1 MTLTVDQK
9 DAVTELVNIAFS
21 RTAAALAELTGNRVE
36 LNVPEVSA
44 HPIASLL
51 PALGRFVHG
60 DVATVHQIFG
70 GPVSGD
76 AFLLLD
82 VDGAA
87 RLVDLLTDAGAPTVQ
102 MGASAKEVLTEVGN
116 ILLNACL
123 GVFGDLLHVRFT
135 FAVPRLHLETLRSMM
150 DSLVI
155 GNDELRHALL
165 VGARFRVR
173 ASEVTG
179 CMVLVLGVTSLEQ
192 FVQAVEDWAE
202 RAATGAD
209 PLSE

>member
-1 MTLTVDQK
+1 VILTTDQT

-21 RTAAALAELTGNRVE
+21 RTAAALSELTGNRVE
-36 LNVPEVSA
+36 LTVPEVSA
-44 HPIASLL
+44 HPIPDLL
-51 PALGRFVHG
+51 RAVGRFVRG

-82 VDGAA
+82 IAGAA
-87 RLVDLLTDAGAPTVQ
+87 RLVDLLTGAGAPTAQ
-102 MGASAKEVLTEVGN
+102 MGASAREVLGEVGN

-123 GVFGDLLHVRFT
+123 GVFGDLLEVRFT
-135 FAVPRLHLETLRSMM
+135 FAVPRLHLESLGSML

-155 GNDELRHALL
+155 DDDELRHALL

-173 ASEVTG
+173 GSEVTG
-179 CMVLVLGVTSLEQ
+179 CLVLVLGVTSLDR
-192 FVQAVEDWAE
+192 FVRAIEDWAE
-202 RAATGAD
+202 RSAPAG
-209 PLSE
+209 

>member
-21 RTAAALAELTGNRVE
+21 RTAAALSELTGNRVE
-36 LNVPEVSA
+36 LTVPEVSA
-44 HPIASLL
+44 HPIAGLL
-51 PALGRFVHG
+51 PALSRFVKG
-60 DVATVHQIFG
+60 EVATIHQIFG
-70 GPVSGD
+70 GPVTGD

-87 RLVDLLTDAGAPTVQ
+87 RLVDLLTDAGAPTRQ
-102 MGASAKEVLTEVGN
+102 MGSSAREVLAEVGN

-123 GVFGDLLHVRFT
+123 GVFGDLLQVRFT
-135 FAVPRLHLETLRSMM
+135 FAVPRLHLEALGSMI

-155 GNDELRHALL
+155 GRDELRHALL

-173 ASEVTG
+173 ANEVTG
-179 CMVLVLGVTSLEQ
+179 CMILVLGITSLEH
-192 FVQAVEDWAE
+192 FIQAVEDWAE
-202 RAATGAD
+202 RSSTGA
-209 PLSE
+209 

>member
-1 MTLTVDQK
+1 MTLTDEQK

-21 RTAAALAELTGNRVE
+21 RTAAALSELTGNRVE
-36 LNVPEVSA
+36 LTVPEVSA
-44 HPIASLL
+44 HPIAGLM
-51 PALGRFVHG
+51 PALGRFVGG

-82 VDGAA
+82 IDGAA
-87 RLVDLLTDAGAPTVQ
+87 RLVDLLTDAGAPTGQ
-102 MGASAKEVLTEVGN
+102 MGSSAREVLAEVGN

-123 GVFGDLLHVRFT
+123 GVFGDLLQVRFT
-135 FAVPRLHLETLRSMM
+135 FAVPRLHLEALGSMLG
-150 DSLVI
+150 SLVI
-155 GNDELRHALL
+155 GRDELRHALL

-179 CMVLVLGVTSLEQ
+179 CMVLVLGITSLEI
-192 FVQAVEDWAE
+192 FVRAIEEWAE
-202 RAATGAD
+202 RAA
-209 PLSE
+209 SR

>member
-1 MTLTVDQK
+1 VTLTVDQT

-44 HPIASLL
+44 HPIARLF
-51 PALGRFVHG
+51 PALSRFVHG

-87 RLVDLLTDAGAPTVQ
+87 RLVGLLTDAEAPTWS
-102 MGASAKEVLTEVGN
+102 MGASDREVLAEIGN

-123 GVFGDLLHVRFT
+123 GVFGDLLEVRFT
-135 FAVPRLHLETLRSMM
+135 FAVPRLQLESLGSMLG
-150 DSLVI
+150 SLVVDS
-155 GNDELRHALL
+155 DEIRHALL
-165 VGARFRVR
+165 VGTRFAIR
-173 ASEVTG
+173 ASDVTG
-179 CMVLVLGVTSLEQ
+179 CLVLVLGVTSLQQ
-192 FVQAVEDWAE
+192 FIEAVESWAV
-202 RAATGAD
+202 RVGGGD
-209 PLSE
+209 GG